1 MSKKTTYEELEQKVK
16 ELENKALE
24 RDRREEEVEKIFNFS
39 LDMIGSGNLDGYFT
53 KLNSSFRSI
62 LGYTEKE
69 FLEKPFIFFVHDEDI
84 EKTKEALAEAI
95 KGKQNIYIENRYKCK
110 DSSYKWIGWKVFSI
124 EQENKFIAVGRDI
137 TERKRTE
144 ETLQASE

>member
-16 ELENKALE
+16 EQENKALE

-69 FLEKPFIFFVHDEDI
+69 FLEKPLIFFVHDEDI

-95 KGKQNIYIENRYKCK
+95 PAI
-110 DSSYKWIGWKVFSI
+110 S
-124 EQENKFIAVGRDI
+124 NKLLRP
-137 TERKRTE
+137 
-144 ETLQASE
+144 